1 MNLKTQLGNTE
12 TEEPEEPTVW
22 HNLV

>member
-1 MNLKTQLGNTE
+1 MNLKTQIGNTQ

-22 HNLV
+22 HNPN

>member
-1 MNLKTQLGNTE
+1 MNLKTQLGNTQ

-22 HNLV
+22 HNPD

>member
-1 MNLKTQLGNTE
+1 MNLKTQIGNTQ

-22 HNLV
+22 HNPD